1 MVRRDWIEMERDSN
15 GSLILA
21 LLKLLA
27 SFIVAWLLVLIVF
40 CTVIPAAADGA
51 IPEKYN
57 LTIVLIAFAL
67 SLFTNFVIDF
77 NTVQHLKSSMLKSKA
92 DIIAVNE
99 TSASLL
105 NKAERVVDGFT
116 RIEVGM
122 FEKFAEARKS
132 ANRIRSSRDFH
143 AVVESYPELK
153 SNLSVQKLLSQLEST
168 EHAKLSARTSYS
180 NAAAKYN
187 ARIHSFPIVLLRR
200 AFKWEDEIVSE
211 GTPKE
216 QLVTDEELGI

>member
-1 MVRRDWIEMERDSN
+1 MERNSN
-15 GSLILA
+15 NSLILA

-27 SFIVAWLLVLIVF
+27 TFIVAWLLVLVVF
-40 CTVIPAAADGA
+40 CAVIPPEASGT
-51 IPEKYN
+51 IPDKYN
-57 LTIVLIAFAL
+57 LAIVLIAFAL

-77 NTVQHLKSSMLKSKA
+77 NTIQHLKSSMLKSKA

-105 NKAERVVDGFT
+105 NKAERVVDRFT
-116 RIEVGM
+116 KIEVGM
-122 FEKFAEARKS
+122 FEKFAEARKGV
-132 ANRIRSSRDFH
+132 ARIRSSRDFH

-153 SNLSVQKLLSQLEST
+153 SNLGVQKLLSQLEST
-168 EHAKLSARTSYS
+168 ERTKLGARTSYS

-187 ARIHSFPIVLLRR
+187 SKIHSFPIVLLRR

-211 GTPKE
+211 STPKE